1 MAATTQVHVFHG
13 GANGTLPAGAA
24 WVDGARFH
32 RADTDPTTDAATTFI
47 PIPAS
52 GEAFSWR
59 KHFLLNITG
68 GTYGS
73 ITNLRWFSDG
83 VAMGTGVTMYTSRVT
98 NPAGYTVASS
108 ADETTKVNPTVVAET
123 TVAALDATTYTSASP
138 HVVNSGTV
146 ASANAVGYGAQGL
159 LVQQV
164 GVTSTAVGGTT
175 TARTYNYRWTET

>member
-1 MAATTQVHVFHG
+1 MAATTEVHVFHG

-59 KHFLLNITG
+59 KQFMLRVTG

-83 VAMGTGVTMYTSRVT
+83 VAMATGVTMYTSVT
-98 NPAGYTVASS
+98 SNPAGYTVGAV
-108 ADETTKVNPTVVAET
+108 ADETAKANAAVAGSVIT
-123 TVAALDATTYTSASP
+123 AAVDAATYTSAAP
-138 HVVNSGTV
+138 LTLTAGTV
-146 ASANAVGYGAQGL
+146 ASASAITYGSQPLIA
-159 LVQQV
+159 QQV

-175 TARTYNYRWTET
+175 TARTYNFRWTET